1 MEKNR
6 AIYIFK
12 YLWDKTDEEHPV
24 TISNILEHLQTVG
37 VTSTRKT
44 IAADMEALQESGFDI
59 ICNKSRQN
67 QYFIGNR
74 YLEVPEMKFLID
86 AVQAAKF
93 ISEKKTYELIE
104 KVSSLASPYQSS
116 TLKRNLYVDGKAKT
130 NNECVYYI
138 VDMLNNAI
146 NDKKAI
152 RFSYYEY
159 TPDKTRVFKHNGQIY
174 EFSPYDLVWN
184 NDCYYVFGWSESH
197 GKVIK
202 FRVDRMNTPMYSSK
216 LFHDRPEDYDITDFC
231 RQVFMMYDGKEQ
243 TVTLYC
249 ENSLM
254 KTIIDRFGENVKTQ
268 KLDCGHFSAE
278 VQVSASPTF
287 YSWVFNY
294 AGKMKITAPKEV
306 AKEYSDRLKL
316 ALHPM

>member
-1 MEKNR
+1 MN
-6 AIYIFK
+6 
-12 YLWDKTDEEHPV
+12 THP
-24 TISNILEHLQTVG
+24 N
-37 VTSTRKT
+37 
-44 IAADMEALQESGFDI
+44 
-59 ICNKSRQN
+59 
-67 QYFIGNR
+67 
-74 YLEVPEMKFLID
+74 
-86 AVQAAKF
+86 
-93 ISEKKTYELIE
+93 
-104 KVSSLASPYQSS
+104 
-116 TLKRNLYVDGKAKT
+116 
-130 NNECVYYI
+130 
-138 VDMLNNAI
+138 
-146 NDKKAI
+146 
-152 RFSYYEY
+152 
-159 TPDKTRVFKHNGQIY
+159 KTRVFKHNGQIY

-202 FRVDRMNTPMYSSK
+202 FRVDRMNTPMYSGK

-254 KTIIDRFGENVKTQ
+254 KAIIDRFGENVKTQ

-316 ALHPM
+316 ALQQM